1 MNAFTPKQEI
11 GHEKTWRA
19 AAAAEN
25 VQRPVRRPGLQ
36 DVVGR
41 VPSRGGTFG
50 VRYRFT
56 AVRRP
61 TVWFAILLAVS
72 QAAAQSTARPVAGK
86 GAQANTLL
94 VYANARRAYSLVDG
108 LESLKL
114 RLERVATH
122 LDCVALSN
130 AVPERIWGADYVVV
144 YCPQIC
150 SELPKDFLRRIAG
163 TNRPVLW
170 VGFGADQLEQW
181 VPFKEQFEV
190 SPFAAGTA
198 VTNVSYDG
206 RDWDVTIDPWIPAT
220 LGTNSASA
228 VLMSFQQQVHD
239 RLITRPLCWKTAHVT
254 FFAAE
259 PSGGTVG
266 FLFEDLLLDF
276 YQATDIPTRRVF
288 LRIEDYHCHCDHRGF
303 RRMVDYLFARGHPF
317 MVAVILAYRD
327 PSTGE
332 FLELDSQPEF
342 ADTLRYAQQRGGRLV
357 VQGKTRT
364 DQIESRD
371 AREWWD
377 AELDRPIASETARSL
392 RERLQQDVRAMLR
405 RGIFPL
411 AWETPRYAA
420 SSAVYPEVARVFPT
434 AVERVQ
440 LSDATGLAKSEI
452 GGLTAD
458 RYGRLVVPENLGYV
472 LDTPVHFVAAI
483 KARAEVLTQLRGT
496 VAGCFIHSYQ
506 PVEKLIAL
514 VETLEGFHVPFLDLA
529 DLDNRVEVPGAL
541 LLTGN
546 SQRAIG
552 FRNATIRWKAYD
564 RAGHLLAETQEPT
577 AASGERTFKRKGVG
591 VYELIEFDE
600 AP

>member
-1 MNAFTPKQEI
+1 SECGRNTGAGGSAQNPPAPAWPGEHSRVLHVWRRVGGHRRLPSAVDVGTSAPPETIGAGTSATARERFMNAFTPKQEI

-25 VQRPVRRPGLQ
+25 VQRRVRGPGLQ

-41 VPSRGGTFG
+41 VLSRGGTFG

-86 GAQANTLL
+86 SAQANTLL

-254 FFAAE
+254 FFGAE

-276 YQATDIPTRRVF
+276 YQATDIPVRRVF

-405 RGIFPL
+405 RGIFP
-411 AWETPRYAA
+411 
-420 SSAVYPEVARVFPT
+420 
-434 AVERVQ
+434 
-440 LSDATGLAKSEI
+440 
-452 GGLTAD
+452 
-458 RYGRLVVPENLGYV
+458 
-472 LDTPVHFVAAI
+472 
-483 KARAEVLTQLRGT
+483 
-496 VAGCFIHSYQ
+496 
-506 PVEKLIAL
+506 
-514 VETLEGFHVPFLDLA
+514 
-529 DLDNRVEVPGAL
+529 
-541 LLTGN
+541 
-546 SQRAIG
+546 
-552 FRNATIRWKAYD
+552 
-564 RAGHLLAETQEPT
+564 
-577 AASGERTFKRKGVG
+577 
-591 VYELIEFDE
+591 
-600 AP
+600 